1 MNKFFIFVVSLVR
14 TDSRLISMRK
24 INELLLSIAKWGL
37 IIMVP
42 VLVIITFVQVV
53 LRYGFMSPL
62 RWPEEMGRFLLVWIS
77 MLGSVY
83 ALREGLHVS
92 ISFLR
97 DRLTGLLRYAT
108 TVVVHVSL
116 LGFFLFCTYYGA
128 IYAYSQWFRTTPAM
142 EIPGTFPISAISVG
156 CAIMFMIDL
165 ELFIDELRGLHSRKN
180 SPLE

>member
-1 MNKFFIFVVSLVR
+1 
-14 TDSRLISMRK
+14 MRK
-24 INELLLSIAKWGL
+24 INELLLSITKWGL

-42 VLVIITFVQVV
+42 FMTILIFVQVV
-53 LRYGFMSPL
+53 LRYVFSAPL
-62 RWPEEMGRFLLVWIS
+62 RWPEEMGRFLLIWIS

-97 DRLTGLLRYAT
+97 DRITGLPRYVT

-116 LGFFLFCTYYGA
+116 LGFFVFGAYQGA
-128 IYAYSQWFRTTPAM
+128 IYALSQWNRTTPAM

-165 ELFIDELRGLHSRKN
+165 EMFIEELRGLHCRKN
-180 SPLE
+180 SPRE

>member
-1 MNKFFIFVVSLVR
+1 
-14 TDSRLISMRK
+14 MRK
-24 INELLLSIAKWGL
+24 INELLLSITKWGL

-42 VLVIITFVQVV
+42 FMTILIFVQVV
-53 LRYGFMSPL
+53 LRYVFSAPL
-62 RWPEEMGRFLLVWIS
+62 RWPEEMGRFLLIWIS

-97 DRLTGLLRYAT
+97 DKITGLLRYVT

-116 LGFFLFCTYYGA
+116 LGFFVLGAYQGA
-128 IYAYSQWFRTTPAM
+128 IYALSQWNRTTPAM
-142 EIPGTFPISAISVG
+142 EIPGALPISAICVG

-165 ELFIDELRGLHSRKN
+165 EIFIDELKGLHSREN
-180 SPLE
+180 SPRE